1 MAPGLGAQ
9 RGLTA
14 AFSGSSGCLQQF
26 LSIAEMIFFFFQRKN
41 YSPTPWQE
49 GPAVGQTSPSRCLQP
64 GLAASHPQKGK
75 SKGLL
80 GNLHTSHTFPQV
92 FLGFCASGTAAG
104 VGSPWSRGCRAQPPE
119 LCQPFPG
126 KALLAPKALPC
137 SPHWAGVWSRP
148 CGQPRGAG
156 VPTAGET
163 EARRGSVLGMGQS
176 SFLEKQLLLNS
187 GRSPRGEGRALSPKP
202 LPALHAQMGL
212 C

>member
-1 MAPGLGAQ
+1 MGAALEIGVTQ
-9 RGLTA
+9 IGSR
-14 AFSGSSGCLQQF
+14 FGSSAGFNCSVLRQLWLPPAVFKHCRNDFFF
-26 LSIAEMIFFFFQRKN
+26 LSKEKLFP
-41 YSPTPWQE
+41 YSVAGGAGSGTNVTIPLP
-49 GPAVGQTSPSRCLQP
+49 PARARCLQP

-80 GNLHTSHTFPQV
+80 GKLRTSHTFPQV
-92 FLGFCASGTAAG
+92 FLDFCVPGTAAG

-137 SPHWAGVWSRP
+137 SPPLP

-163 EARRGSVLGMGQS
+163 EARSGSVLGMGQS
-176 SFLEKQLLLNS
+176 SFLEKQ
-187 GRSPRGEGRALSPKP
+187 
-202 LPALHAQMGL
+202 
-212 C
+212 

>member
-49 GPAVGQTSPSRCLQP
+49 GLAVGQTSPSRCLQP

-92 FLGFCASGTAAG
+92 FLDFCASGTAAG

-137 SPHWAGVWSRP
+137 SPCCLV
-148 CGQPRGAG
+148 
-156 VPTAGET
+156 
-163 EARRGSVLGMGQS
+163 GSPGVLGYPQLGKLRHGAAQS
-176 SFLEKQLLLNS
+176 WEWGKAPSLKS
-187 GRSPRGEGRALSPKP
+187 SY
-202 LPALHAQMGL
+202 